1 MKKLYPILCLLIL
14 IACSQE
20 DSVNKTV
27 IRDDITYQDDL
38 TYHKQ
43 SDEPLTGIAVW
54 FHENGELRWKQNFL
68 DGKQEGLGEWR
79 YDNGQ
84 LRWTQNWKDGEQNGL
99 WEMFRRNGQLRM
111 TENYKNGLRDGLW
124 EMFQENGQLRD
135 RKSVV

>member
-27 IRDDITYQDDL
+27 IREDLTYQDDL

-54 FHENGELRWKQNFL
+54 FHENGELRWKQNFIN
-68 DGKQEGLGEWR
+68 GKQEGLGEWS

-84 LRWTQNWKDGEQNGL
+84 IRGTQKW
-99 WEMFRRNGQLRM
+99 R
-111 TENYKNGLRDGLW
+111 
-124 EMFQENGQLRD
+124 
-135 RKSVV
+135 